1 MNPRRLH
8 VYSHVR
14 RLQRHHGCTVLNADA
29 ADAAAAAAATGAG
42 ADAANSSQGVAAT
55 DRSSSLAWTQRIS
68 SLAACLDIDQSVA
81 STFSESPV
89 AYDQLTSA
97 GQNYESNKCGNKNK
111 SHC

>member
-29 ADAAAAAAATGAG
+29 AVAAAAATATGAV
-42 ADAANSSQGVAAT
+42 NSSQAAT

>member
-29 ADAAAAAAATGAG
+29 AAAAATATGAG
-42 ADAANSSQGVAAT
+42 AVNSSRGVAAT
-55 DRSSSLAWTQRIS
+55 DRSSSLAWTQRIN